1 MKDGSEVA
9 WSEPFFVLDFRNRD
23 SLAEPRPVSG
33 AVVAANGKTKVSY
46 SRWFNSGRRASNSA
60 SLASLRGCLGSR
72 AMRVKVCPMPKRIR

>member
-33 AVVAANGKTKVSY
+33 AVVAANGRQRRVIRGGSIPVAGQAVLLLWLTCEGVSD
-46 SRWFNSGRRASNSA
+46 REQCG
-60 SLASLRGCLGSR
+60 
-72 AMRVKVCPMPKRIR
+72 